1 MSKIQLLSSRQESL
15 LRTLLFTTKPVSYKQ
30 ISSQLKLSTRTIQR
44 EVSALKSILEEFNL
58 KVVSKMG
65 SGIMIDG
72 NLEDKA
78 LLDKTMLK
86 ANTFQI
92 YSPEERQ
99 EGMLFDLLIATE
111 PIKYFLLS
119 NKYGVTEATISN
131 DLDKLE
137 STCKRNNLTIIRK
150 AGFGVLIY
158 GLENDKRSAL
168 SKLLHKDITFEEWFE
183 LFQLSEQ
190 EGKTIESSQLNQSVC
205 KRLRKFVET
214 SNILKV
220 EHAVK
225 EVLDSQTVIEL
236 SDRSYVNL
244 IVHLILAI
252 ERINHQ
258 ANYACEDE
266 SILPEIETMEEYI
279 VAIQIVQKLESILN
293 ISIPKSEISYITLHL
308 FGANFSQ
315 QYNSSTFN
323 SDNDIEWYDLT
334 QSFIHAAE
342 KELSISLKEDL
353 SLFEGLLAHLV
364 PSVNR
369 LRLGLQIHNPMLKD
383 IKERYPD
390 IFSACQKAGVTISTK
405 IGKDIPEDE
414 IGYLAVHIGA
424 SAIRMKE
431 HTKHIYK
438 AVIVCASG
446 MGTSTY
452 LASKVEKEIANL
464 QIDSI
469 LSLTELKDKLNN
481 LIIDQIIISTVS
493 LPFLHPDH
501 YILVSP
507 FLSDDEIKLIY
518 NKLGSLTMKNE
529 AVSKD
534 NIEPPN
540 TLSMVGSARY
550 GEGMVQILRNLSV
563 FELPASSGN
572 LKNVTELLS
581 NTSIVVNPKQ
591 VLLDLER
598 REKQGTFVLDNLAMV
613 HSKTSG
619 VSELLL
625 GVFHFNGST
634 IWDGFEIQ
642 TLLLLAAPVDAT
654 KEHIEMISV
663 ISANLIEES
672 FLNVLLKGSEKEI
685 KIEVESLL
693 SNAFFTKVKALIKE
707 SSTK

>member
-30 ISSQLKLSTRTIQR
+30 ISTQLKLSTRTIQR
-44 EVSALKSILEEFNL
+44 EVSALKSILEDFNL

-150 AGFGVLIY
+150 AGFGVLID

-190 EGKTIESSQLNQSVC
+190 EEKTIESSQLNQSVC

-258 ANYACEDE
+258 ANYAGEDE
-266 SILPEIETMEEYI
+266 NILPEIEIMEEYI
-279 VAIQIVQKLESILN
+279 VAKQIVQKLERILH
-293 ISIPKSEISYITLHL
+293 ISIPKNEISYITLHL

-323 SDNDIEWYDLT
+323 NDNDIEWYDLT

-369 LRLGLQIHNPMLKD
+369 LKLGLQIHNPMLKD
-383 IKERYPD
+383 IKKRYPD

-469 LSLTELKDKLNN
+469 LSLTELKDKVNN
-481 LIIDQIIISTVS
+481 RLIDQIIISTVS

-507 FLSDDEIKLIY
+507 FLSDDEINLIY
-518 NKLGSLTMKNE
+518 TKLGSFAIKNE
-529 AVSKD
+529 AVPKD
-534 NIEPPN
+534 NIEPN

-572 LKNVTELLS
+572 LKNIIELLS

-613 HSKTSG
+613 HAKTSG

-672 FLNVLLKGSEKEI
+672 FLHVLLKGTEEEI

-693 SNAFFTKVKALIKE
+693 SNAFFTKVKALLKE

>member
-1 MSKIQLLSSRQESL
+1 MSEIQLLSSRQESL
-15 LRTLLFTTKPVSYKQ
+15 LRTLLFTTTPVSYKQ
-30 ISSQLKLSTRTIQR
+30 ISTQLKLSIRTIQR
-44 EVSALKSILEEFNL
+44 EVSALKPILEDFNL
-58 KVVSKMG
+58 KVLSKMG

-137 STCKRNNLTIIRK
+137 STCMRNNLTIIRK
-150 AGFGVLIY
+150 AGFGVLIH

-190 EGKTIESSQLNQSVC
+190 EEKTIESSQLNQSVC

-225 EVLDSQTVIEL
+225 VVLDSQTVIEL

-258 ANYACEDE
+258 VNYTSEDE
-266 SILPEIETMEEYI
+266 NILPEIETMEEYI
-279 VAIQIVQKLESILN
+279 VAKQIVQKLERILH
-293 ISIPKSEISYITLHL
+293 ISMPKNEISYITLHL

-315 QYNSSTFN
+315 QYNSSTSN
-323 SDNDIEWYDLT
+323 NDNDIEWYDLT
-334 QSFIHAAE
+334 QSFIHAVE

-369 LRLGLQIHNPMLKD
+369 LKLGLQIHNPMLKD
-383 IKERYPD
+383 IKQRYPD

-405 IGKDIPEDE
+405 VGKDIPEDE

-431 HTKHIYK
+431 HTKQIYK

-469 LSLTELKDKLNN
+469 LSLTELKDKINN
-481 LIIDQIIISTVS
+481 RLIDQIIISTVT
-493 LPFLHPDH
+493 LPFLHPDN

-507 FLSDDEIKLIY
+507 FLSDDEINLIY
-518 NKLGSLTMKNE
+518 NKLGSFATKNE
-529 AVSKD
+529 EVPND
-534 NIEPPN
+534 NKEPN
-540 TLSMVGSARY
+540 TVSMVGSARY

-563 FELPASSGN
+563 FKLPASAAN
-572 LKNVTELLS
+572 LKNVTEILS
-581 NTSIVVNPKQ
+581 NTSIVINPKQ
-591 VLLDLER
+591 VLLDLDR

-613 HSKTSG
+613 HAKTSG

-625 GVFHFNGST
+625 AVFHFNDST

-642 TLLLLAAPVDAT
+642 SLLLLAAPVDAT

-672 FLNVLLKGSEKEI
+672 FLHVLLKGAEEEI
-685 KIEVESLL
+685 KIQVESLL
-693 SNAFFTKVKALIKE
+693 SNAFFTKVKALLKE
-707 SSTK
+707 PSTK

>member
-15 LRTLLFTTKPVSYKQ
+15 LRTLLFTTTPVSYKQ
-30 ISSQLKLSTRTIQR
+30 ISTQLKLSTRTIQR

-137 STCKRNNLTIIRK
+137 STCRRNNLTIIRK
-150 AGFGVLIY
+150 AGFGVLID

-190 EGKTIESSQLNQSVC
+190 EAKTIESSQLNQSVC

-258 ANYACEDE
+258 ANYASEDE
-266 SILPEIETMEEYI
+266 NILPEIETMEEYI
-279 VAIQIVQKLESILN
+279 VAKQIVQKLERILH
-293 ISIPKSEISYITLHL
+293 ISIPKNEISYITLHL
-308 FGANFSQ
+308 FGANFSK

-323 SDNDIEWYDLT
+323 NDNDIEWYDLT

-369 LRLGLQIHNPMLKD
+369 LKLGLQIHNPMLKD
-383 IKERYPD
+383 IKKRYPD

-452 LASKVEKEIANL
+452 LASKLEKEIANL

-469 LSLTELKDKLNN
+469 LSLTELKDKVNN
-481 LIIDQIIISTVS
+481 RLIDQIIISTVS

-507 FLSDDEIKLIY
+507 FLSDDEINLIY
-518 NKLGSLTMKNE
+518 TKLGSFAIKNE
-529 AVSKD
+529 AVPKD
-534 NIEPPN
+534 NIEPN

-572 LKNVTELLS
+572 LKNIIELLS

-591 VLLDLER
+591 VLLALER

-613 HSKTSG
+613 HAKTSG

-625 GVFHFNGST
+625 GVFHFNDST

-672 FLNVLLKGSEKEI
+672 FLHVLLKGTEAEI

-693 SNAFFTKVKALIKE
+693 SNAFFTKVKALLKE
-707 SSTK
+707 PGTK